1 MGGWEMVHFSRGSP
15 EILDSGDGDDYGGDD
30 YDGGGEDGGDDA
42 VDEDV
47 DDDADDGGDCLNYSS

>member
-1 MGGWEMVHFSRGSP
+1 MVHFSRGSP

-30 YDGGGEDGGDDA
+30 YDGGGGEDGGDDA
-42 VDEDV
+42 GDEDA

>member
-1 MGGWEMVHFSRGSP
+1 MVHFSRGSP

-30 YDGGGEDGGDDA
+30 YDGGGGEDGGDDA
-42 VDEDV
+42 GDEDV